1 VACYEIDG
9 VVPVVHPSAF
19 VHETASLIGDVII
32 GPGCYIGPFASLR
45 GDFGRIIVGAGSN
58 VQDSCTIHA
67 FPGADTVL
75 DPHSHVGHGAVL
87 HGCTVG
93 SYALIGIGA
102 IVLDG
107 ARVGADALVGA
118 GAVVTAETVIPDGF
132 LALGNP
138 AKVIRALDE
147 ETVAWKRRGVA
158 VYEELA
164 QRSRESLRPVTPLSA
179 VPADRP
185 RVSTGRDVSV
195 PLRQHRR
202 EA

>member
-1 VACYEIDG
+1 MACYEIDG
-9 VVPVVHPSAF
+9 VVPVVDPSAF

>member
-1 VACYEIDG
+1 MACYEIDG